1 MIDACHALPNPHRTG
16 KVAILYLLDQTNMGK
31 FNSSTNNDVQEVI
44 PVPRPIPS
52 CWTAATMATLPSGQR
67 APLPGTSMPLGRTSL

>member
-31 FNSSTNNDVQEVI
+31 FN
-44 PVPRPIPS
+44 RP
-52 CWTAATMATLPSGQR
+52 TATYR
-67 APLPGTSMPLGRTSL
+67 K